1 MDEGGRSSG
10 KRRDAIAKEA
20 AGWFASW
27 QAGSIDEQA
36 FEHWRGSDPA
46 HALAYARVTAT
57 WEAMGRNDG
66 AVETTPLTRR
76 RLVGGGVAGAVLL
89 AAGTGIFATRAY
101 AWEGAS
107 TGVGETRKLRL
118 PDNSMIALNTDT
130 ALYWRF
136 SSAKRELWLDRGEVA
151 LDLQPG
157 PDARFR
163 TRHDGAALTGGR
175 FNARLQDDALDLIVF
190 RGGAFPADSARHP
203 TGLQAKPHHRLSF
216 AGGVP
221 VVKPVSSNAAEA
233 ALAWQSGDIVF
244 FDTPL
249 SEAIAEYN
257 RYLLRKIVVDDSS
270 VGAIRVGGRFVSSDP
285 ADFLK
290 AISTSLGVR
299 VQKTAT
305 GYRLGK

>member
-1 MDEGGRSSG
+1 MDEGGRSSSE
-10 KRRDAIAKEA
+10 RRDAIAREA

-27 QAGSIDEQA
+27 QAGTIDEQA
-36 FEHWRGSDPA
+36 FERWRAFDPA
-46 HALAYARVTAT
+46 HALAYARVMAV
-57 WEAMGRNDG
+57 WEAMGRNEG
-66 AVETTPLTRR
+66 AAETTSVTRR
-76 RLVGGGVAGAVLL
+76 RLVGASVAGAALL
-89 AAGTGIFATRAY
+89 AAGSGLFASRAY
-101 AWEGAS
+101 AWESAS

-136 SSAKRELWLDRGEVA
+136 STTKRELWLERGEVA
-151 LDLQPG
+151 LDLEPG
-157 PDARFR
+157 PDARLR

-190 RGGAFPADSARHP
+190 RGGAFPADSALNP
-203 TGLQAKPHHRLSF
+203 AALQAKPHHRLSF

-221 VVKPVSSNAAEA
+221 VIKPVSSNAAEA
-233 ALAWQSGDIVF
+233 VLAWQSGDIVF

-257 RYLLRKIVVDDSS
+257 RYLLRKIVIDDRS
-270 VGAIRVGGRFVSSDP
+270 VGAVRVGGRFVSSDP

-299 VQKTAT
+299 VQETAT
-305 GYRLGK
+305 GYHLDK